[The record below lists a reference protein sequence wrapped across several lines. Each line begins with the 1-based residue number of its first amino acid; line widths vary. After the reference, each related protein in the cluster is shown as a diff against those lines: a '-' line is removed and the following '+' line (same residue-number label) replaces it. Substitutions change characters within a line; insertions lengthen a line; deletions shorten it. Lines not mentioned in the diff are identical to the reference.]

1 MKRFILA
8 ALAATTLLG
17 AASLPAAADPW
28 GPPGYYDRH
37 GGPPVYYDRRW
48 GPPPGPGPWPHHRY
62 YRPPAGEVF
71 LVLPMAPPPPPGP
84 SVVYVQPQP
93 LQAMPTSDP
102 YVDGAGRYCREYQ
115 STVVVNG
122 MQQAS
127 YGTACRMPDGTWR
140 IVR

>member
-1 MKRFILA
+1 MKRLILA
-8 ALAATTLLG
+8 VLAATTLMG

-28 GPPGYYDRH
+28 GPPHYDR
-37 GGPPVYYDRRW
+37 YY

-62 YRPPAGEVF
+62 YRPPPGEVF
-71 LVLPMAPPPPPGP
+71 VILPMAPPPPPPGA

-93 LQAMPTSDP
+93 MQAVPASDP
-102 YVDGAGRYCREYQ
+102 YVDGSGRYCREYQ

-122 MQQAS
+122 MQQPS